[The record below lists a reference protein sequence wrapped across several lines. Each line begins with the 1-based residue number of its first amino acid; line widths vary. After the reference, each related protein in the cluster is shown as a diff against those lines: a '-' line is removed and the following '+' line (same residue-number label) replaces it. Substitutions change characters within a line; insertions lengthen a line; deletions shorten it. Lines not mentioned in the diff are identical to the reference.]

1 MFRHIITRQTK
12 DEKLNKRLD
21 RLDACMWDS
30 FKMIPMADIMDM
42 DPNELTEMQ
51 IRLGQTK
58 QAMNDMIDWMVDEHE
73 QLNMMDTKL
82 DGLESM
88 LKEIQEKLDK

>member
-1 MFRHIITRQTK
+1 MYRHIIKSESK
-12 DEKLNKRLD
+12 DEKLNERLD

-42 DPNELTEMQ
+42 NPNELTEMQ

-58 QAMNDMIDWMVDEHE
+58 QAINDMVDWMVEEHE
-73 QLNMMDTKL
+73 QLNIMDTKL
-82 DGLESM
+82 DGLAEM
-88 LKEIQEKLDK
+88 LKEIKEKIK